1 MVAEAAQRAIEAV
14 EARAAATVE
23 AKVEV
28 KRLDLKRYTKIDQ
41 ILAALRHPSKPV
53 RLLKGTKIV
62 ELWKQG
68 KVLARRQELPDD
80 FFLTAEQV
88 EELFYGAGQNGDGVL
103 PIIVI
108 SFCWLSAA
116 HCDPDGLHL
125 ATIAKPLERE
135 MPKYAEGDGWFKGF
149 KEMAVFWDWASLSQK
164 DPKLWQPCCVI
175 DEELQTEEERAL
187 VTQYHQS
194 RSDEETEGFKYALH
208 QTMDLWWAARARAC
222 LPPPAHLSPSL
233 AAQVRA
239 PNHDRL
245 QADEAAK
252 GLRAR
257 PHDRGAGRP
266 RRRDRGRRARALLV
280 GGQGADGHDGQ
291 GPRVRRVRG
300 RGDGGGGGAARRPLG
315 ARPADPR
322 LRQGL
327 RRLGVDDLRG

>member
-1 MVAEAAQRAIEAV
+1 MALRGGGCAGSKADNGAAQDAGRPGKPQEQGK
-14 EARAAATVE
+14 EKTWDGG
-23 AKVEV
+23 V
-28 KRLDLKRYTKIDQ
+28 KKMEFDLERYTKIDQ

-53 RLLKGTKIV
+53 RLLKATKIV

-88 EELFYGAGQNGDGVL
+88 EELWKNSGLEEEGGGNYDGVL

-125 ATIAKPLERE
+125 ATIAKALERE
-135 MPKYAEGDGWFKGF
+135 MPKYAKSNYAFDGF

-164 DPKLWQPCCVI
+164 DPKLWHPCCVKE

-208 QTMDLWWAARARAC
+208 QTMDLWWVDRARAW
-222 LPPPAHLSPSL
+222 LPASSRSPLSLSC
-233 AAQVRA
+233 RSGT
-239 PNHDRL
+239 RTS
-245 QADEAAK
+245 
-252 GLRAR
+252 AR
-257 PHDRGAGRP
+257 SSTS
-266 RRRDRGRRARALLV
+266 
-280 GGQGADGHDGQ
+280 
-291 GPRVRRVRG
+291 
-300 RGDGGGGGAARRPLG
+300 
-315 ARPADPR
+315 
-322 LRQGL
+322 
-327 RRLGVDDLRG
+327 

>member
-1 MVAEAAQRAIEAV
+1 MDEAVAEAAQRAIEAV
-14 EARAAATVE
+14 EAKAAATVE

-28 KRLDLKRYTKIDQ
+28 KRLDLERYTQIDQ

-53 RLLKGTKIV
+53 RLLKATKIV

-88 EELFYGAGQNGDGVL
+88 EELFKGAGSNPDKVL

-125 ATIAKPLERE
+125 ATIAKALERE
-135 MPKYAEGDGWFKGF
+135 MPKYAEADYAYIFKGF

-164 DPKLWQPCCVI
+164 DPKLWHPCCVK
-175 DEELQTEEERAL
+175 DVELQTEEERAL

-208 QTMDLWWAARARAC
+208 QTMDLWWVARSRACPTPPAQPCSLSRRSGTRTRAR
-222 LPPPAHLSPSL
+222 SSTS
-233 AAQVRA
+233 
-239 PNHDRL
+239 
-245 QADEAAK
+245 
-252 GLRAR
+252 
-257 PHDRGAGRP
+257 
-266 RRRDRGRRARALLV
+266 
-280 GGQGADGHDGQ
+280 
-291 GPRVRRVRG
+291 
-300 RGDGGGGGAARRPLG
+300 
-315 ARPADPR
+315 
-322 LRQGL
+322 
-327 RRLGVDDLRG
+327 

>member
-1 MVAEAAQRAIEAV
+1 MGAGASTVNVDELKSKFDAANNEELSTYLNEMPA
-14 EARAAATVE
+14 EARAKLAAGLHKSLEQGKEKSWDGGVE
-23 AKVEV
+23 KMEF
-28 KRLDLKRYTKIDQ
+28 DLERYTKIDQ

-53 RLLKGTKIV
+53 RLLKATKIV

-88 EELFYGAGQNGDGVL
+88 EELFKGAGRNRDGVL

-125 ATIAKPLERE
+125 ATIAKALERE
-135 MPKYAEGDGWFKGF
+135 MPKYAKDLGGFFKGF

-164 DPKLWQPCCVI
+164 DPKLWRPCSLK

-208 QTMDLWWAARARAC
+208 QTMDLWWVARSRAC
-222 LPPPAHLSPSL
+222 PPPPAHASPTL
-233 AAQVRA
+233 AAQVCA
-239 PNHDRL
+239 PGHGRL

-257 PHDRGAGRP
+257 PHGRGAGRP
-266 RRRDRGRRARALLV
+266 RRRDRG
-280 GGQGADGHDGQ
+280 
-291 GPRVRRVRG
+291 
-300 RGDGGGGGAARRPLG
+300 
-315 ARPADPR
+315 
-322 LRQGL
+322 
-327 RRLGVDDLRG
+327 